1 VNLTRAIAVAGLCC
15 IMIGGCASGGLYEP
29 ATYVVRP
36 EDTLYSIAWRHNLDY
51 RAIAKWNNIGP
62 DYRVSVGQVLVLQ
75 PSGEPRASGELR
87 ASGEPRAPRASQ
99 PATSAGVRNQ
109 SAGNVA
115 SVGKPVPLA
124 DPPEGVPYPSGSQR
138 AGDPATKASS
148 PVSVPAPLPAPVP
161 APARVPA
168 PQPTPVPVP
177 RGQESVVSPASNGA
191 NSKWVWPT
199 NRLSAPRPVPGGG
212 ILLLGRLGQDVRA
225 AGSGRVVY
233 TGSGLR
239 GYGNLIII
247 KHGGGLLS
255 SYAHNRE
262 LLVHEGQDVAAGQV
276 IAHMGMGPHQISAL
290 YFEIRV
296 NGKPTDPLRY
306 LRAAP

>member
-1 VNLTRAIAVAGLCC
+1 VSLTRAIAVAGLCWT
-15 IMIGGCASGGLYEP
+15 MIGGCTSGGPYQP

-51 RAIAKWNNIGP
+51 RTLAKWNNIGA
-62 DYRVSVGQVLVLQ
+62 DYRVSIGQVLVLQ
-75 PSGEPRASGELR
+75 PSRDPPA
-87 ASGEPRAPRASQ
+87 PRAPQ
-99 PATSAGVRNQ
+99 PATPAGVRNQ
-109 SAGNVA
+109 GAGNLP

-124 DPPEGVPYPSGSQR
+124 DPPPTVVANPSGSQR
-138 AGDPATKASS
+138 ALGPATKESA
-148 PVSVPAPLPAPVP
+148 PVPVPAPAPVP
-161 APARVPA
+161 APGTA
-168 PQPTPVPVP
+168 PH
-177 RGQESVVSPASNGA
+177 GQESVAAPAANGA

-247 KHGGGLLS
+247 KHGDSLLS